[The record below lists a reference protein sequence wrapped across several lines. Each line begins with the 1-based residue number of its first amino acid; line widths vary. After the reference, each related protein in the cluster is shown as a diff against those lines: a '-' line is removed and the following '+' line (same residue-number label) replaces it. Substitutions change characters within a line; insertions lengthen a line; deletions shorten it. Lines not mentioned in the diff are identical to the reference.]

1 MDEKKYRVFPIL
13 FLAFF
18 RVALGVAIGLA
29 VPIYL
34 ISINLEPEF
43 IGIIISGT
51 AMAYLFSPLLFR
63 NIHKK
68 LGLKITL
75 ILSSSGF
82 LLIQIILQFTLD
94 PWVIYILLIA
104 DGIFLGFFWP
114 DLMTIISIIS
124 NQKQYF
130 KNEVEKNKLMKSYSL
145 SWNLGGVF
153 SFILG
158 SILLLLID
166 NNLIM
171 FKFALIFAI
180 IGVVFAFLI
189 QNPDKDVKSEIV
201 IPLDN
206 GLKCIPI
213 EDEISFPIYL
223 PLVMIGIYG
232 FLIGGVGLLYPLKS
246 DLLSYAVFTN
256 YFFYAIRLASQ
267 TTTITKSMDY
277 NLKQVK
283 KLLPYSTM
291 IIIFALILMAI
302 NQNLIIFGI
311 LFFVFGT
318 FLSFHYTLSFKL
330 IVFKNIAE
338 NTSKYSAYF
347 ETMVGFGFFFAP
359 IVLGFVANLDI
370 DIGFLFLASLCILSL
385 IFYLINRKKITIK
398 A

>member
-1 MDEKKYRVFPIL
+1 MDEKKYKIFPIL

-29 VPIYL
+29 IPIYL
-34 ISINLEPEF
+34 ININLEPEF
-43 IGIIISGT
+43 IGIITSGT

-68 LGLKITL
+68 LGLKVTL
-75 ILSSSGF
+75 ILSTSGF

-114 DLMTIISIIS
+114 DLMNIISIIS
-124 NQKQYF
+124 NQKQYY
-130 KNEVEKNKLMKSYSL
+130 KNELEKNKLMKSYSL

-153 SFILG
+153 SFIMG

-171 FKFALIFAI
+171 FNFALIFAI
-180 IGVVFAFLI
+180 ITVIFAFLI
-189 QNPDKDVKSEIV
+189 QKPDSDVKSEIV
-201 IPLDN
+201 VPLDN

-213 EDEISFPIYL
+213 EDEASFPIYI
-223 PLVMIGIYG
+223 PLVIIGIYG
-232 FLIGGVGLLYPLKS
+232 FLIGGLGLIYPLKS

-256 YFFYAIRLASQ
+256 YLFYAIRLASQ
-267 TTTITKSMDY
+267 TTTIAKSMDFK
-277 NLKQVK
+277 LKRIK
-283 KLLPYSTM
+283 KVLPYSSA
-291 IIIFALILMAI
+291 IIIFTLILMAF
-302 NQNLIIFGI
+302 NQNLIIFGV
-311 LFFVFGT
+311 LFFIFGT

-330 IVFKNIAE
+330 IVFKNISE

-359 IVLGFVANLDI
+359 IVLGFVVNLGI
-370 DIGFLFLASLCILSL
+370 DVGFLFLASLFILSL
-385 IFYLINRKKITIK
+385 IFYLLKKKKLKIQT
-398 A
+398 